1 MYITRARTLRF
12 PQFNMHPI
20 SSAQKENIISLA
32 SNGLPTRQIASK
44 LGVGKSTVSR
54 VLQDLLPNRQTP
66 SSGRP
71 ARLSPT
77 NKRSIITQIT
87 TGRSSNAVQATKH
100 INTIISHP
108 VSPQTV
114 RNRVAEVWNDIE
126 PEVCQRLIESMPRRL
141 EAVIKAKGGHTKY

>member
-54 VLQDLLPNRQTP
+54 VLQDLLPNQQTP

-71 ARLSPT
+71 ARLSHCPAWRNLELVMMSAFFSRT
-77 NKRSIITQIT
+77 MTPNTPPKRPK
-87 TGRSSNAVQATKH
+87 TGWKR
-100 INTIISHP
+100 TISLFWTGLH
-108 VSPQTV
+108 SPQTSIPL
-114 RNRVAEVWNDIE
+114 NTCGNTPNHSCA
-126 PEVCQRLIESMPRRL
+126 SMR
-141 EAVIKAKGGHTKY
+141 H